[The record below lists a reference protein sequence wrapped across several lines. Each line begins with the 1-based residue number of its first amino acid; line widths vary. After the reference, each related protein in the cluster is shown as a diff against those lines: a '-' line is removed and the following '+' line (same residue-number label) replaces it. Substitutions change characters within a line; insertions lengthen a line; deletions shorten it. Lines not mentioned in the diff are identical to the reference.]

1 MSTKNPILIGD
12 LVREIQRTGRKR
24 ICPYRPSKRP
34 AVITGVK
41 EVDPPRRLRYAAVT
55 KNDDDISTATFYFTD
70 NSKSCAH
77 WRDNGHPTMICNLS
91 FLAIEHLPF
100 FFP

>member
-1 MSTKNPILIGD
+1 MSAPSPILIGD
-12 LVREIQRTGRKR
+12 LVKDLQHTGKKR
-24 ICPYRPSKRP
+24 ICPRKPSKRP

-41 EVDPPRRLRYAAVT
+41 EVDPPRRLRCVAVT

-77 WRDNGHPTMICNLS
+77 WRDTGHSTMICVNECLS
-91 FLAIEHLPF
+91 HE
-100 FFP
+100 